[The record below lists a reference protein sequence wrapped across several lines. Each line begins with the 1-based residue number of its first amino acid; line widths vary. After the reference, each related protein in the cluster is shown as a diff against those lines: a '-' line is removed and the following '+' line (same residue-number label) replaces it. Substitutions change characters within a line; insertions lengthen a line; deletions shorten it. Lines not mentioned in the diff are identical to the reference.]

1 MHLLVQKGYTR
12 GIELAL
18 SMRNFEDPVDAE
30 GETIL
35 HEAAKY
41 DQLEIVKKIC
51 ESQNNLNLERRDKAG
66 ETPLHKAVRYG
77 HDEVV
82 DYLVYRGADIHAK
95 TSEGSTSLHLAAR
108 YCRKKILEVIRL
120 ISQIR
125 SLHFL
130 PNVDNAKKCFGNVL
144 KNIFL

>member
-1 MHLLVQKGYTR
+1 MSFLEFKQVLFSLLHAGRNSGESFLHLLVQKGYTR

-18 SMRNFEDPVDAE
+18 SMRNFDDPVDAE

-41 DQLEIVKKIC
+41 DQLEIVKEIC
-51 ESQNNLNLERRDKAG
+51 NCPNNINLEKRDKSG

-82 DYLVYRGADIHAK
+82 SYLIYRGADMHAK
-95 TSEGSTSLHLAAR
+95 TSEGATPLHLAAR
-108 YCRKKILEVIRL
+108 YCRKEILEVK
-120 ISQIR
+120 S
-125 SLHFL
+125 FF
-130 PNVDNAKKCFGNVL
+130 PN
-144 KNIFL
+144 